1 MITTIS
7 ILSVL
12 LLVCIYVIVNL
23 LRKVEK
29 LEDTSNNLAD
39 FLDKAGE
46 IVSDSNE
53 RLQEL
58 DARGTFQGDDE
69 VGFFFTN
76 LKELQNVLNAIN
88 VNDTKRN

>member
-7 ILSVL
+7 ILSVI

-29 LEDTSNNLAD
+29 LEDTSNNLIN

-53 RLQEL
+53 KLREI
-58 DARGTFQGDDE
+58 DAKGTFQGDDE
-69 VGFFFTN
+69 VGFFFEN

-88 VNDTKRN
+88 VNDTKGN